1 MKNNKVF
8 GKLVLLFV
16 IILNLTS
23 NAQEISE
30 TNKIITDIN
39 NLISPNTN
47 IIIKNGILTVNYLKN
62 NEIIKISKLN
72 IDYVIPDD
80 ISYSSNSKQ
89 ILFSCQESDCTE
101 NEFFG
106 NIKKKTFTSSL
117 KIFIED
123 TIKGTEVKNLFKIV
137 IGEKNKNNITKIS
150 SPALE
155 YKLSH
160 HLISTMPFLLF
171 WNGFGVS
178 YEYITSNEKLG
189 IYIPYSFR
197 FDTLFYETGLSL
209 KFYTGNNKSYTYN
222 LGTLYLGVM
231 TTRYYWGPE
240 FLYVSRN
247 DIEYPAIR
255 FQNGVS
261 FQSKK
266 HINFTIHGGFG
277 AGYVTKEKVNPEY
290 NSGKILFDWNISF
303 NLGYRF

>member
-8 GKLVLLFV
+8 GKLILLLILV
-16 IILNLTS
+16 LNLTS
-23 NAQEISE
+23 YAQEISA
-30 TNKIITDIN
+30 TNQIIIDIN

-47 IIIKNGILTVNYLKN
+47 INFKNGVLTVNYLKN
-62 NEIIKISKLN
+62 NEITKISKLN
-72 IDYVIPDD
+72 IDYIIPDD

-106 NIKKKTFTSSL
+106 NTKKKTFTSSL
-117 KIFIED
+117 KIYIED
-123 TIKGTEVKNLFKIV
+123 TVKGTEVKNLFKIV
-137 IGEKNKNNITKIS
+137 IGEKNKDNITKIS

-160 HLISTMPFLLF
+160 HLVSAMPFLLF
-171 WNGFGVS
+171 WKGFGVS
-178 YEYITSNEKLG
+178 YEYITYNEKLG
-189 IYIPYSFR
+189 IYIPYSFS
-197 FDTLFYETGLSL
+197 FDSQFYETGLSL
-209 KFYTGNNKSYTYN
+209 KFYTGNNKSHTYN
-222 LGTLYLGVM
+222 LGNLYLGVM
-231 TTRYYWGPE
+231 TIRYYLGPE

-247 DIEYPAIR
+247 DIEHPAIR

-277 AGYVTKEKVNPEY
+277 AGYVTKEKVEPKY
-290 NSGKILFDWNISF
+290 NSGEIFFDWNISF